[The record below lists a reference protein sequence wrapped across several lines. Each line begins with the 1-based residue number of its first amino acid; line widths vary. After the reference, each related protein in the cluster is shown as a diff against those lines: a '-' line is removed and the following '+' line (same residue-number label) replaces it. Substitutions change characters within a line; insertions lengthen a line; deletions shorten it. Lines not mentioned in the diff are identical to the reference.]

1 MSKKIVIVGGVA
13 GGASVAARA
22 RRLDEHAEIIMFE
35 KGPYVSFSNCA
46 LPYHISGEIE
56 SAEDLLLKTP
66 GEFQKQF
73 KIDARVHS
81 EVVMI
86 HRDKKT
92 VEVKNHETG
101 ESYKESY
108 DLLFL
113 APGAEALRPKSIP
126 GIMQDHVFVL
136 KTVPDLE
143 IIMNH
148 LEAEEVKDAVVV
160 GGGFIGLEV
169 AENLKYAGYNVS
181 VVEAQDQVMATLD
194 YDMAQ
199 MIHKEL
205 YDQGVNLLVN
215 DGVKEIAEDHV
226 LLASGKEIP
235 AQAVIMSIGVHP
247 ETQLAKD
254 AGLTISETTGA
265 IEVNHNYQ
273 TNDPFIYAVGDAIEN
288 ASFFTG
294 QKTTLTLAGPAQRE
308 ARAAID
314 HAYGRTH
321 RNRGVIGSASIKVFD
336 LNIAN
341 TGMTEKELQE
351 ENIPYDFTYT
361 IPKDRVGI
369 MPDAENL
376 HFKLLFKVPSGQ
388 IVGAQAIGKG
398 NVDKRIDVIAAAI
411 MMNANLEDLKD
422 FELSYSPHFSNAR
435 GVINQAGMVGLNILN
450 GEMTKVPMTKVREL
464 VEKDAFFIDIR
475 SPEAF
480 AQAHIKGAI
489 NIPFIEVRD
498 RLDEIPKDQTVYL
511 NCRSG
516 QLTYNIARALE
527 QLGFNNLVNVEGS
540 ILGLSHYEYFNDQTT
555 DQEPILTGYN
565 FK

>member
-22 RRLDEHAEIIMFE
+22 RRLDEGAEIVMFE

-56 SAEDLLLKTP
+56 NAEDLLLKTP
-66 GEFQKQF
+66 GEFQHQF

-81 EVVMI
+81 EVI
-86 HRDKKT
+86 SINREEKT

-101 ESYKESY
+101 ESYSESY
-108 DLLFL
+108 DVLFL
-113 APGAEALRPKSIP
+113 SPGAEALRPKSIP
-126 GIMQDHVFVL
+126 GIMNSHVFVL

-143 IIMNH
+143 EIMNH
-148 LEAEEVKDAVVV
+148 LEAEAVKDAVVV

-169 AENLKYAGYNVS
+169 AENLRYAGYNVS
-181 VVEAQDQVMATLD
+181 LVEAQNQVMTTLD
-194 YDMAQ
+194 YDMVQ

-205 YDQGVNLLVN
+205 YDQGINLLVN
-215 DGVKEIAEDHV
+215 DGVKEITDSHV
-226 LLASGKEIP
+226 LLSSGKEIP
-235 AQAVIMSIGVHP
+235 AQAVIMSIGVRP
-247 ETQLAKD
+247 ETQLARE
-254 AGLTISETTGA
+254 AGLTISEATGA

-273 TNDPFIYAVGDAIEN
+273 TNDSAIYAVGDAIEN
-288 ASFFTG
+288 SCFFTG
-294 QKTTLTLAGPAQRE
+294 QKTSLTLAGPAQRE
-308 ARAAID
+308 ARAAVD
-314 HAYGRTH
+314 HAYGRTN
-321 RNRGVIGSASIKVFD
+321 RNRGVIGSSSIKLFD

-341 TGMTEKELQE
+341 TGFTEKQLQAHG
-351 ENIPYDFTYT
+351 IPYDFTYT

-388 IVGAQAIGKG
+388 IIGAQAIGKG
-398 NVDKRIDVIAAAI
+398 NVDKRIDVIAAAM

-422 FELSYSPHFSNAR
+422 FELTYSPHFSNAR

-450 GEMTKVPMTKVREL
+450 GELNKVPMTEVREL
-464 VEKDAFFIDIR
+464 VENDAFLIDIR

-489 NIPFIEVRD
+489 NIPFPQVRD
-498 RLDEIPKDQTVYL
+498 RLAEIPKDQTVYL
-511 NCRSG
+511 YCRSG
-516 QLTYNIARALE
+516 QLTYNMARALE
-527 QLGFNNLVNVEGS
+527 QLGYDNIMNVEGS
-540 ILGLSHYEYFNDQTT
+540 LLGLSNYEYFNDQTA
-555 DQEPILTGYN
+555 DQEAILTGYN